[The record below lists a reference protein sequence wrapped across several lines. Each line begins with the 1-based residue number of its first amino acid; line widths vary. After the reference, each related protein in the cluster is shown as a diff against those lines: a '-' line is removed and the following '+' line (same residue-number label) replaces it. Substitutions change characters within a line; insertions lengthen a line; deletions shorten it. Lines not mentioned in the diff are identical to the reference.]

1 MGRGGGGGLDMPVL
15 FLFVQTITNSF
26 TKSVIQKFNFGG
38 KSISRG
44 KIHVFFSEFDSK
56 RRWIETP

>member
-1 MGRGGGGGLDMPVL
+1 MPVL